1 MTSENELDA
10 LKLMETIANNEE
22 PNSLTIVAEQTA
34 IAKTEDEKI
43 NIEKPKRP
51 GRKRKELTST
61 SSVKEENLD
70 NSNIA
75 DTQPLFEQPIIV
87 EGKRSRK
94 PTSRLELSDLET
106 PKKELSIPQGLGKPL
121 GHIEYINYQITH
133 ASADTLSRMRNICFG
148 RRASHNDIKQNL
160 REFNGFEFEH
170 DSDEYQRH
178 LNSLIKL
185 KKDQL
190 RSVSDILGLSATSRN
205 DEHAEAILDFLM
217 KPVDEGKTIPE
228 RPTLTRNAK
237 KASTN
242 SKQSIP
248 TDEDDFDEKTE
259 NGDDDDQ
266 DELFYDDEQEEDDDT
281 GADDDYIGSD
291 EEVGFNTKDDPDDFV
306 YQPGKK
312 TPKKK
317 PPMKRSRKGTTNKR
331 KKGGS
336 TPSKRARKK
345 TKITIG
351 DKSENADIVS
361 DPVVPMQLNNAGNGT
376 STAFSSAETKT
387 DNVNTIDT
395 KLSEQ
400 NDITIKTTT
409 TYFQQQSKP

>member
-22 PNSLTIVAEQTA
+22 PNLLTIVAEQTA
-34 IAKTEDEKI
+34 IGKTENERI

-61 SSVKEENLD
+61 SSVKEEDLD
-70 NSNIA
+70 NSNIV

-133 ASADTLSRMRNICFG
+133 ASPDTLMRMRNICFG

-170 DSDEYQRH
+170 GSDQYQRH
-178 LNSLIKL
+178 LSSLIKL
-185 KKDQL
+185 NKDQL
-190 RSVSDILGLSATSRN
+190 RSVSDVLGLSAASRN
-205 DEHAEAILDFLM
+205 NEHAEAILDFLM

-228 RPTLTRNAK
+228 RTTLTRNAK
-237 KASTN
+237 KVSTN

-259 NGDDDDQ
+259 NGDDYQ
-266 DELFYDDEQEEDDDT
+266 DELFYDEEEDDDDGT
-281 GADDDYIGSD
+281 DDDYIGSD

-312 TPKKK
+312 TPRKK
-317 PPMKRSRKGTTNKR
+317 PPMKSSRKGSTNKR

-336 TPSKRARKK
+336 TPSKRGRKK
-345 TKITIG
+345 NTIIID
-351 DKSENADIVS
+351 DKSENADIVL
-361 DPVVPMQLNNAGNGT
+361 DPAVPVQVNNEDNGT
-376 STAFSSAETKT
+376 NTAFSSAETKT

-400 NDITIKTTT
+400 NDITKKTTT
-409 TYFQQQSKP
+409 T